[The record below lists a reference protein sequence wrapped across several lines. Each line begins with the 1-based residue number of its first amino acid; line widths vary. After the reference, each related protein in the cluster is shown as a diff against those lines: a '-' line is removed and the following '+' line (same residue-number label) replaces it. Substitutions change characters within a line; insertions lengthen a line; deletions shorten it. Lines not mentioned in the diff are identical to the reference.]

1 MFMTTNNIFLRRG
14 KIKKLKNLSAG
25 IVDQILL
32 ALKEDNTVE
41 ISKRDRI
48 TIYVSDI
55 ATNFEK
61 QKLDV
66 HQILVTNITKGMER
80 IKEKYYSD
88 KAVQKISIDAN

>member
-1 MFMTTNNIFLRRG
+1 MLMTTNNIFLRRG
-14 KIKKLKNLSAG
+14 KKNLSAG
-25 IVDQILL
+25 IADQILL
-32 ALKEDNTVE
+32 ALKEDNAVE
-41 ISKRDRI
+41 IPKRDRI

>member
-1 MFMTTNNIFLRRG
+1 MLMTTNNIFLRRG
-14 KIKKLKNLSAG
+14 KKNLSAG

-32 ALKEDNTVE
+32 ALKEDNAVE
-41 ISKRDRI
+41 IPKRDRI

-55 ATNFEK
+55 AINFEK

>member
-1 MFMTTNNIFLRRG
+1 MLMTTNNIFLRRG
-14 KIKKLKNLSAG
+14 KKNLSAG

-32 ALKEDNTVE
+32 ALKEDNAVE
-41 ISKRDRI
+41 IPKRDRI

>member
-1 MFMTTNNIFLRRG
+1 MLMTTNNIFLRRG
-14 KIKKLKNLSAG
+14 KKNLSAG

-32 ALKEDNTVE
+32 ALKEDNAVE
-41 ISKRDRI
+41 IPKRDRI

-66 HQILVTNITKGMER
+66 HQILVTNLTKGMER

-88 KAVQKISIDAN
+88 KTEQKISKDVNFN

>member
-1 MFMTTNNIFLRRG
+1 MLMTTNNIFLRRG
-14 KIKKLKNLSAG
+14 KKNLSAG

-32 ALKEDNTVE
+32 ALKEDNAVE
-41 ISKRDRI
+41 IPKRDRI

-66 HQILVTNITKGMER
+66 HQILVTNPTKGMER

-88 KAVQKISIDAN
+88 KAEQKISKDVN

>member
-1 MFMTTNNIFLRRG
+1 MLMTTNNIFLRRG
-14 KIKKLKNLSAG
+14 KKNLSAG

-32 ALKEDNTVE
+32 ALKEDNAVE
-41 ISKRDRI
+41 IPKRDRI

-66 HQILVTNITKGMER
+66 HQILVTNSTKGMER

>member
-1 MFMTTNNIFLRRG
+1 MLMTTNNIFLRRG
-14 KIKKLKNLSAG
+14 KKNLSAG

-32 ALKEDNTVE
+32 ALKEDNAVE
-41 ISKRDRI
+41 IPKRDRI

-66 HQILVTNITKGMER
+66 HQILVTNHTKGMER

-88 KAVQKISIDAN
+88 KTEQKISKDVNFN

>member
-1 MFMTTNNIFLRRG
+1 MLMTTNNIFLRRG
-14 KIKKLKNLSAG
+14 KKNLSAG

-32 ALKEDNTVE
+32 ALKEDNAVE
-41 ISKRDRI
+41 IRKRDRI

>member
-1 MFMTTNNIFLRRG
+1 MLMTTNNIFLRRG
-14 KIKKLKNLSAG
+14 KKNLSAG

-32 ALKEDNTVE
+32 ALKEDNAVE
-41 ISKRDRI
+41 IPKRDRI
-48 TIYVSDI
+48 TIYVSDV

>member
-1 MFMTTNNIFLRRG
+1 MLMTTNNIFLRRG
-14 KIKKLKNLSAG
+14 KKNLSAG

-32 ALKEDNTVE
+32 ALKEDNAVE
-41 ISKRDRI
+41 IPKRDRI

-66 HQILVTNITKGMER
+66 HQILVTNLTKGMER

-88 KAVQKISIDAN
+88 KAKQKISKDVN